1 MSSAYLHPEF
11 GYFCPSPGLRRTV
24 RIALVSAVIGVIAG
38 AGGVAALISEH
49 APTPDRV
56 VMAAGIE
63 ASGTA
68 KEPDLPSS
76 SIIKADAS
84 PMARAEP
91 DVMKSDTLRSAAKP
105 DGAKPD
111 GAKFAGTKSDGT
123 KSAGAKV
130 ETAASDAGKLEAT
143 VKPDVAAVSCEANTW
158 AYLDGRCDSGKVR
171 KMRIVR
177 TGPAT
182 GRNSPSAGGADAPL
196 AAAANAPSGR
206 NDTSSSIVPKS
217 TQSTPAVVAAVQP
230 QPPVVA
236 PRKPQTSASKQIH
249 RREQAARR
257 ASPLREVRVQP
268 AGPPAFSPFGSG
280 GFFPV
285 FR

>member
-38 AGGVAALISEH
+38 AGGVAVLISEH
-49 APTPDRV
+49 TPTPDRV

-63 ASGTA
+63 ASVTA

-76 SIIKADAS
+76 SIIKADAT

-105 DGAKPD
+105 DGAK
-111 GAKFAGTKSDGT
+111 SDGT
-123 KSAGAKV
+123 KSEGAKV

-143 VKPDVAAVSCEANTW
+143 VKPDVAAASCEANTW
-158 AYLDGRCDSGKVR
+158 AHLDGRCDSAKVP

-177 TGPAT
+177 TAPAT
-182 GRNSPSAGGADAPL
+182 GRNSPGVPAAPL
-196 AAAANAPSGR
+196 ATAANAPSGG
-206 NDTSSSIVPKS
+206 NDASSSIVPKS
-217 TQSTPAVVAAVQP
+217 TQSSPAVVAAVQP
-230 QPPVVA
+230 QSPVVA
-236 PRKPQTSASKQIH
+236 PRKPHTSASKQTH

-257 ASPLREVRVQP
+257 APPLREVRIQP
-268 AGPPAFSPFGSG
+268 AQPPVFSPYGSG

>member
-24 RIALVSAVIGVIAG
+24 RIALVSAVVGVIAG

-63 ASGTA
+63 ASVTA

-76 SIIKADAS
+76 SIIKADAT

-105 DGAKPD
+105 DGAK
-111 GAKFAGTKSDGT
+111 
-123 KSAGAKV
+123 V

-143 VKPDVAAVSCEANTW
+143 VKPDVAAASCEANTW
-158 AYLDGRCDSGKVR
+158 AHLDGRCDSAKVP

-177 TGPAT
+177 TAPAT
-182 GRNSPSAGGADAPL
+182 GRNSPGVPAAPL
-196 AAAANAPSGR
+196 ATAANAPSGG
-206 NDTSSSIVPKS
+206 NDASSSIVPKS
-217 TQSTPAVVAAVQP
+217 TQSSPAVVAAVQP
-230 QPPVVA
+230 QSPVVA
-236 PRKPQTSASKQIH
+236 PRKPHTSASKQTH

-257 ASPLREVRVQP
+257 APPLREVRIQP
-268 AGPPAFSPFGSG
+268 AQPPVFSPYGSG

>member
-24 RIALVSAVIGVIAG
+24 RIALVSAVVGVIAG

-49 APTPDRV
+49 APTPNRV
-56 VMAAGIE
+56 VIAAGIE

-84 PMARAEP
+84 PTPRAEP
-91 DVMKSDTLRSAAKP
+91 DAVKSDTLRSAAKP

-111 GAKFAGTKSDGT
+111 
-123 KSAGAKV
+123 GAKV

-143 VKPDVAAVSCEANTW
+143 VKPDVAAASCEANTW
-158 AYLDGRCDSGKVR
+158 AYLDGRCDAGKVR

-177 TGPAT
+177 TAPAT
-182 GRNSPSAGGADAPL
+182 GRNSPGAAVPDAPL
-196 AAAANAPSGR
+196 ATAANAPSGR

-217 TQSTPAVVAAVQP
+217 VPKSTQSTAAVVAAVQP
-230 QPPVVA
+230 QPPVVGS
-236 PRKPQTSASKQIH
+236 RKPQTSASKQTH

-257 ASPLREVRVQP
+257 APPLREVRVQP
-268 AGPPAFSPFGSG
+268 AAPPAFSPFGSG

>member
-11 GYFCPSPGLRRTV
+11 GYFCPSPALRRTV

-38 AGGVAALISEH
+38 AGGVAALISGH
-49 APTPDRV
+49 APSPDRV

-76 SIIKADAS
+76 SIIKADAG
-84 PMARAEP
+84 PMARAET
-91 DVMKSDTLRSAAKP
+91 DVVKSDTLRSAAKP
-105 DGAKPD
+105 DGAKPA
-111 GAKFAGTKSDGT
+111 GAKSDGT
-123 KSAGAKV
+123 KADGAKV

-143 VKPDVAAVSCEANTW
+143 VKPDVAAASCEANTW
-158 AYLDGRCDSGKVR
+158 AYLDGRCDSGMVR

-177 TGPAT
+177 TAPAT
-182 GRNSPSAGGADAPL
+182 GRNSPGASVPDAPL
-196 AAAANAPSGR
+196 ATAANAPPGR
-206 NDTSSSIVPKS
+206 NDTSSSIVPKSVPKS

-236 PRKPQTSASKQIH
+236 PRKPQTSASKQTH

-257 ASPLREVRVQP
+257 APPLREVRVQP